1 MSMIKRFKSL
11 SIRSKIIMLV
21 ILGVIGVASISGFA
35 KYSAIKKN
43 TYMRVQQQSQT
54 IEAVMLEIMM
64 AEEKFINSLDS
75 TELSGLTE
83 YRKQLGASL
92 TELKSFDVGTEIA
105 SDAANMSQTE
115 TEHARVFQMLAQG
128 LNDMSKVQADLLANI
143 ASVGTHLEKVLAA
156 IENEE
161 AMLLTQGDS
170 LPNEKNELRKEMSDV
185 LVLGSNRMMN
195 IQDLLLHGDSS
206 RYREARQGID
216 KKLELKKKNISLTVP
231 SMKGFVEPWQATER
245 LLSEILRTEDAVF
258 DQWTKNKELKKT
270 LQATGVQVQE
280 KSKSIAKSSSALIES
295 SNSAADRISLAVS
308 VCGILIL
315 SGLGFVISRSI
326 NKSLRKSIEGL
337 IDGADQVSTASG
349 QVSSASQQLADG
361 SSQQAA
367 AIEETSASLE
377 EISSMTRQNADNASQ
392 ANQLMTEARRA
403 VGQANKSM
411 DNLTSSMNQISK
423 ASLETQKIIK
433 TIDEIAFQT
442 NLLALNAAVEAAR
455 AGESGAGFAVVADEV
470 RNLAMRAA
478 EAARNTA
485 NLIEGTVKTVN
496 EGSHIV
502 ATTNSEFHEVE
513 AAVSK
518 SGELVG
524 EIAAASSEQAQGID
538 QVSKAVTELDK
549 VVQMNSANAEQ
560 SAAASE
566 EMNAQAEQVKS
577 FVGDLE
583 AMVGGSKGKGNSGKR
598 VGLKSVVNKKDKIQI
613 AALPANEKKGNG
625 KVQLGK
631 GNGHLK
637 MAEKKPEQLIPFDE
651 GEFSDF

>member
-1 MSMIKRFKSL
+1 MSMIRWFKSL
-11 SIRSKIIMLV
+11 SIRNKIFMLV
-21 ILGVIGVASISGFA
+21 ILGVIGVASISVFA

-54 IEAVMLEIMM
+54 IEAVMLQIMM
-64 AEEKFINSLDS
+64 AEEIFTNSLDS
-75 TELSGLTE
+75 AELSSLAE
-83 YRKQLGASL
+83 YRKKLGASL
-92 TELKSFDVGTEIA
+92 AELKSFDVGAEIA
-105 SDAANMSQTE
+105 SDAEIMSQTE
-115 TEHARVFQMLAQG
+115 AEHSRVFQMMAQG
-128 LNDMSKVQADLLANI
+128 LNDISKAQASLLANI
-143 ASVGTHLEKVLAA
+143 ASVGAHLEKVLAA
-156 IENEE
+156 IETEE

-170 LPNEKNELRKEMSDV
+170 LPLEKNELRKEMSDV
-185 LVLGSNRMMN
+185 LVLGSDRMMN
-195 IQDLLLHGDSS
+195 IQNLLLHGDSS

-231 SMKGFVEPWQATER
+231 SMKDFVQPWQESVR
-245 LLSEILRTEDAVF
+245 LLSEIIRIEDAVF
-258 DQWTKNKELKKT
+258 DQWGKNKELKKT
-270 LQATGVQVQE
+270 LQLTGAQVQQ
-280 KSKSIAKSSSALIES
+280 KSKSISESSNAIIES
-295 SNSAADRISLAVS
+295 SNSAADRVSLAVS
-308 VCGILIL
+308 LCGILIL

-326 NKSLRKSIEGL
+326 NKSLKRSIEGL
-337 IDGADQVSTASG
+337 IDGADQVSVASG
-349 QVSSASQQLADG
+349 EVSSASQQLADG
-361 SSQQAA
+361 ASQQAA

-377 EISSMTRQNADNASQ
+377 EISSMTKQNAGNASQ

-411 DNLTSSMNQISK
+411 GNLTSSMNQISK
-423 ASLETQKIIK
+423 ASLETQKIVK

-478 EAARNTA
+478 EAAGNTA
-485 NLIEGTVKTVN
+485 NLIEGTVKTVK
-496 EGSHIV
+496 EGSDMV

-524 EIAAASSEQAQGID
+524 EIAAASNEQAQGIE
-538 QVSKAVTELDK
+538 QVSKAIADLDK

-583 AMVGGSKGKGNSGKR
+583 AMVGGSKGKGNAGKP
-598 VGLKSVVNKKDKIQI
+598 VGLKAVVSKKDKTQI
-613 AALPANEKKGNG
+613 PALAANEKKDN
-625 KVQLGK
+625 

-637 MAEKKPEQLIPFDE
+637 TTRKGPEQLIPFDE
-651 GEFSDF
+651 GEFADF